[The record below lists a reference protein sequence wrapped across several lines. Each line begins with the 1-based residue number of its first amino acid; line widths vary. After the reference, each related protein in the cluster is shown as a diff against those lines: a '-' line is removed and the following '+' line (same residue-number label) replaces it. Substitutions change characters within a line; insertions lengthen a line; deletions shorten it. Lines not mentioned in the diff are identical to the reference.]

1 MPPLPDATLLWYVIG
16 YGIIITIIGMWYS
29 RKITS
34 SEDFVLAGKT
44 LGPMVLTGTL
54 LATFSGSGTI
64 TGGSNAIAYAYGF
77 WPAVYVIILPGMI
90 GMGVLLAIAPKIR
103 SHGEYTVARILQS
116 QFGTTARRIASV
128 IIILAYVGI
137 VSYQFK
143 GIGFV
148 LNVTTGVSVK
158 TGTATGAVLIVVLA
172 AMGGLM
178 AVAPT
183 DALSA
188 FLMVIGL
195 ALSIPALL
203 DATGGLTAMIQALP
217 AGHLSPMGHLSPVQ
231 ILGDTIPFLFLLMG
245 DQNIYQRL
253 AASRGEKAAR
263 GGIIGWIMVAVFVFT
278 AVPFIATT
286 ARALF
291 PHIDPGMALIAT
303 TRVMPT
309 LLGGILLAAAA
320 AFIVTTGNS
329 YLLSAATSVAYD
341 VYADHINPDASEK
354 ELLGVTK
361 LSIPLLG
368 LAAWVLLNFFPS
380 VLQIQMLAYVIY
392 SAGVTPAVLS
402 VFLWKGV
409 TRAGGI
415 ASMVTGVVATTAW
428 EILKPYDVVGSVV
441 AVPLAIVVLVAVS
454 KRTAAWKNR

>member
-1 MPPLPDATLLWYVIG
+1 MTPANNLPLLYYVIG
-16 YGIIITIIGMWYS
+16 YGIVITVMGLWYG
-29 RKITS
+29 RRITT
-34 SEDFVLAGKT
+34 SEDFLLAGKT
-44 LGPMVLTGTL
+44 LGPIILAGTF

-64 TGGSNAIAYAYGF
+64 TGGTNAIAYAYGF
-77 WPAVYVIILPGMI
+77 WPAIYVVILPGAI
-90 GMGVLLAIAPKIR
+90 GMGILLAIAPKIR
-103 SHGEYTVARILQS
+103 SHGQYTVARILES
-116 QFGTTARRIASV
+116 QFGTTARRIANG

-148 LNVTTGVSVK
+148 LNVTTGVSVE
-158 TGTATGAVLIVVLA
+158 TGTAIGAVLIVVLA
-172 AMGGLM
+172 AVGGLM

-188 FLMVIGL
+188 FLMIIGL
-195 ALSIPALL
+195 ALAIPAVL
-203 DATGGLTAMIQALP
+203 DSAGGLTALVQALP

-231 ILGDTIPFLFLLMG
+231 ILGYTIPFLFLLMG

-253 AASRGEKAAR
+253 AASSGEKAAR
-263 GGIIGWIMVAVFVFT
+263 GGIIGWLMGAVVVFT
-278 AVPFIATT
+278 AVACIATT

-303 TRVMPT
+303 TRVLPT
-309 LLGGILLAAAA
+309 VLGGILLAAAA

-329 YLLSAATSVAYD
+329 YLLSAATSTAYD
-341 VYADHINPDASEK
+341 VYADHFNPEASEE
-354 ELLGVTK
+354 ELLRVTR
-361 LSIPLLG
+361 LCIPLLG
-368 LAAWVLLNFFPS
+368 LAAWVLLTFFPS

-428 EILKPYDVVGSVV
+428 EVIKPYDVVSSVV
-441 AVPLAIVVLVAVS
+441 SVPLAIVVLITVS
-454 KRTAAWKNR
+454 KWTAASKKN